1 MNRNQLYIALMSLYF
16 FSGCSVGHSFLDL
29 LIGKEGGR
37 RKVIADSVFTH
48 GKTYNENKTAGGI
61 AGLPSTREESSD
73 EANKRLGLLGRIDLQ
88 GGDLVR
94 FLFGT
99 PREQASTPATSTT
112 GVVVAIEVNS
122 ILDPSLYEKSILNK
136 ISYEQKIKYY
146 LHPGDP
152 TVSENDLYFKEYINY
167 VNKIFDSDKYE
178 QVSKESADIIILVSY
193 GVGDPKLKSYTRD
206 IFGMKEGEVTGFTS
220 NTQRGRVK
228 TTVVK
233 ENNSFGVVGQ
243 EEVEYEESK
252 RYLILEGVVGE
263 NFNKNQTT
271 ISLWK
276 TMITSVGKSDDLRFI
291 MPFLVV
297 GASDYIGKDTRRKIN
312 FDIDGSDFRIQEL
325 IK

>member
-16 FSGCSVGHSFLDL
+16 FSGCSVGTL
-29 LIGKEGGR
+29 LSRFTEGIGQGWEAGR
-37 RKVIADSVFTH
+37 REVIAD
-48 GKTYNENKTAGGI
+48 
-61 AGLPSTREESSD
+61 
-73 EANKRLGLLGRIDLQ
+73 
-88 GGDLVR
+88 
-94 FLFGT
+94 
-99 PREQASTPATSTT
+99 
-112 GVVVAIEVNS
+112 VVVAIEVNS

-193 GVGDPKLKSYTRD
+193 GVGDPKLKSYTRN

-220 NTQRGRVK
+220 KTKPGRVETK
-228 TTVVK
+228 VVK
-233 ENNSFGVVGQ
+233 KNNSFGVVGQ

-276 TMITSVGKSDDLRFI
+276 TMITSVGESDDLRFI